1 MHKQTKVGDRHG
13 GSGGTT
19 ITGETQPIDT
29 LNKILTLYCNL
40 SLLALRLL
48 PKPVLYTIF
57 LLFNIFQT
65 AAQAAAWLCWLIQTH
80 IHKIIVHV
88 CYFANCYLSISRVKN
103 ACLLFERN

>member
-57 LLFNIFQT
+57 FI
-65 AAQAAAWLCWLIQTH
+65 IQYFSNSSSSSSMVMLAYSNTH
-80 IHKIIVHV
+80 TQNY
-88 CYFANCYLSISRVKN
+88 CSRV
-103 ACLLFERN
+103 LFC